1 MFYCF
6 FYHIFKKLDFE
17 HVGRIG
23 GIGGK
28 EKGWIEFTEDFDI
41 ENFS

>member
-6 FYHIFKKLDFE
+6 FYHIFKKLDFG
-17 HVGRIG
+17 HVGGIG

-28 EKGWIEFTEDFDI
+28 EKGWIEFVGVFNI
-41 ENFS
+41 ENLS